1 MRESDNWESSI
12 IIITKIII
20 TIIIMAQIS
29 ICSWLRI
36 CPQVISC
43 QDDPQHELA
52 SFSEETKAKSTSAQK
67 RFLFSKTLMRIR
79 ISRSTLR
86 SKFQFLTLSRSPR
99 LNERHS
105 QTHPEILFKFLT
117 KKRGKLKDVQLWIPN
132 IKFLRDCLSRSS
144 IDCLYRLKARNW
156 KKERNSHSCLETQD
170 SKNRI
175 QIRKNYF
182 KNGSLLYYITI
193 IMKWPNIDK

>member
-12 IIITKIII
+12 IIITKIIITII

-99 LNERHS
+99 LNERNS

-117 KKRGKLKDVQLWIPN
+117 E
-132 IKFLRDCLSRSS
+132 
-144 IDCLYRLKARNW
+144 
-156 KKERNSHSCLETQD
+156 KKENWRMYNFGFLILNSCEIVSLDPQLIVFIASKHETER
-170 SKNRI
+170 KKEILILVLKHKI
-175 QIRKNYF
+175 QRTEF
-182 KNGSLLYYITI
+182 KF
-193 IMKWPNIDK
+193 